1 MEVFQDSLEVVESN
15 NGQQKDTGYE
25 QEINTLRYLQKKK
38 SSKSFFGNQ
47 MPLVIEQP
55 NLSNKI
61 QKSRNIMPVVDKTKK
76 VGQKSLIQQ
85 YSSESLANLNAQGNI
100 TFQNQNDPTPPLR
113 KRFQLESVNEFS
125 VKSWALNETTQNAI
139 IDQHHS
145 SKLKHN

>member
-100 TFQNQNDPTPPLR
+100 TFQNQNDATPPLR

-139 IDQHHS
+139 IDQHH
-145 SKLKHN
+145 

>member
-139 IDQHHS
+139 IDQHH
-145 SKLKHN
+145 

>member
-1 MEVFQDSLEVVESN
+1 MEVFKDSLEVVESN

-47 MPLVIEQP
+47 MPLVIKQP

-139 IDQHHS
+139 IDQHH
-145 SKLKHN
+145 